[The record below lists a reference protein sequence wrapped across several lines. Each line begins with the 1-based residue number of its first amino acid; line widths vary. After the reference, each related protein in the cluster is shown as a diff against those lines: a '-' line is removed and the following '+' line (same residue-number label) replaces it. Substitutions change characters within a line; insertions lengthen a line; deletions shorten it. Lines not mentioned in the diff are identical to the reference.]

1 MTALGSGI
9 YSPDGPLNFTYNATG
24 GSELVI
30 AEVPI
35 LSPSTRSSMRA
46 GGGQSVEDTS
56 YDVDRSTVD
65 VGYSFENISGYSRAP
80 LVRGQHE
87 MVRLCHGETFCCEAS
102 HLLLGDSQVRIR
114 S

>member
-1 MTALGSGI
+1 M
-9 YSPDGPLNFTYNATG
+9 
-24 GSELVI
+24 VI

-35 LSPSTRSSMRA
+35 LSPSTRSSREA
-46 GGGQSVEDTS
+46 GSLPSVEDVG
-56 YDVDRSTVD
+56 YNVDRSTVD
-65 VGYSFENISGYSRAP
+65 VGYSFENISGYSRVP

-102 HLLLGDSQVRIR
+102 HLLLGDSQVRIQ